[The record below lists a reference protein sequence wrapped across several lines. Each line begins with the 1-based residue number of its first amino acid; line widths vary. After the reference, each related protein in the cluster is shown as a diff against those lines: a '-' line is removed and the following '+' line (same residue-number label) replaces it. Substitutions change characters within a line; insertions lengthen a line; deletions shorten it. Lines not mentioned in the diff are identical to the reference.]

1 MVHSYHLT
9 ELPEVLFKR
18 EQELNGR
25 VVRTAAKR
33 APVPEAS
40 LEPIRNRLRN
50 VMTARGITAAQ
61 IKLLQARD
69 VPITRQGEY
78 CVVSIGL
85 FLSIASLPQ
94 RDAATFLRFMWT
106 DK

>member
-1 MVHSYHLT
+1 MLY
-9 ELPEVLFKR
+9 ELL
-18 EQELNGR
+18 LS
-25 VVRTAAKR
+25 
-33 APVPEAS
+33 APLYQRPAS
-40 LEPIRNRLRN
+40 NLSVIGLRS
-50 VMTARGITAAQ
+50 VMTARGITAQ
-61 IKLLQARD
+61 IKLLQATD

-85 FLSIASLPQ
+85 FLSIASLAQ